1 MYCDLQRFILLLSRG
16 SHILV
21 LEQPNFETLLK
32 NGEINIP
39 ASTEY
44 PDLSVDSGDLLNLT
58 LEVSNTGNTP
68 IDLEVSIQ
76 PSIQLGPLN

>member
-1 MYCDLQRFILLLSRG
+1 MAITIVVPPVNDGAPAADSTGTVSCTVTSKKDSSFSYQEVVS
-16 SHILV
+16 ILV

-44 PDLSVDSGDLLNLT
+44 PILVL
-58 LEVSNTGNTP
+58 
-68 IDLEVSIQ
+68 IQ
-76 PSIQLGPLN
+76 VIC

>member
-1 MYCDLQRFILLLSRG
+1 MYCDLKKDSSFSYQEVVS
-16 SHILV
+16 ILV

-76 PSIQLGPLN
+76 PSIQLGL